1 MPISSY
7 YIDSTMATNWA
18 TLHLYKRLLKAAKDY
33 PSTKRMSIIQEI
45 RVAFR
50 EDAGLTGAK
59 AEESQAQAQQALE
72 QLNRF
77 PKDNRGGDLEYNQR

>member
-1 MPISSY
+1 
-7 YIDSTMATNWA
+7 MATKWA
-18 TLHLYKRLLKAAKDY
+18 TLHLYEQLLKAAKEY
-33 PSTKRMSIIQEI
+33 PSTKRVSIIQEI

-50 EDAGLTGAK
+50 EDAGLTGDK
-59 AEESQAQAQQALE
+59 AEHSQTQAHQALE